1 MVMYSLNIVTNYV
14 LQNTRPLIIGKSD
27 HDRPNK
33 PASLA
38 QSIDSLPFHFYF
50 LSLIIRFHDT
60 YFGNHHKKPVFINT
74 K

>member
-1 MVMYSLNIVTNYV
+1 MYSLNIVTSYV

-38 QSIDSLPFHFYF
+38 QSIDSYVKYYVKHVY
-50 LSLIIRFHDT
+50 LST
-60 YFGNHHKKPVFINT
+60 FISSI
-74 K
+74 